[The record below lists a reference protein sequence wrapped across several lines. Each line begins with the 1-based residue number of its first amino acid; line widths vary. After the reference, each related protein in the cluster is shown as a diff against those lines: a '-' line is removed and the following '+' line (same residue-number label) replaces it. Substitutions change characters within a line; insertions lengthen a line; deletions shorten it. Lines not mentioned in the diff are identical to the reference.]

1 VAGSNAYACCA
12 FRREISGPQVRL
24 MESQV
29 DVMRPKMQE
38 CKAALDEWA
47 RTVDHQMSRSVDA
60 IGDSLGADDG
70 SSRDDVEVIVQS
82 ITTQSASRVEDLGEV
97 PKASAPSWCGSRGE
111 VRDSDLHPLSPV
123 SL

>member
-1 VAGSNAYACCA
+1 MLMHCA
-12 FRREISGPQVRL
+12 RRREISGPQVRL

-29 DVMRPKMQE
+29 DAMRPQMQE
-38 CKAALDEWA
+38 CKAALEEWA
-47 RTVDHQMSRSVDA
+47 RTVDHQMTRWVDSDA
-60 IGDSLGADDG
+60 VGDSLGADKG

-82 ITTQSASRVEDLGEV
+82 SSNQSASRVEDLGEV
-97 PKASAPSWCGSRGE
+97 PKASTPSWSGSGGE

>member
-1 VAGSNAYACCA
+1 
-12 FRREISGPQVRL
+12 

-47 RTVDHQMSRSVDA
+47 RTVDRQMSRSVDA

-82 ITTQSASRVEDLGEV
+82 ITNQSASRDENLGEV
-97 PKASAPSWCGSRGE
+97 PKASAPSWSGFGGE